1 MVTIARRVVRR
12 RRSPSALRRPR
23 LSAARRAIQL
33 ESGLVL
39 LGVVGIAG
47 ECAIAALTLAM
58 IAAVA
63 QGMLEY

>member
-12 RRSPSALRRPR
+12 RRSPSVLRRPR
-23 LSAARRAIQL
+23 LCAPRRAIQL

-47 ECAIAALTLAM
+47 ERAIA
-58 IAAVA
+58 
-63 QGMLEY
+63 G